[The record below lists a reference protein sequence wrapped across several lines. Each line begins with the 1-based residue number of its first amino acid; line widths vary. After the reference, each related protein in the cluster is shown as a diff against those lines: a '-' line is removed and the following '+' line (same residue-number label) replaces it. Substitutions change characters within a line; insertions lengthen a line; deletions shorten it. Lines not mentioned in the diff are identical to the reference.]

1 MTDELEPGTEV
12 ELVGEDGYVETG
24 PTPIDAP
31 LLSSELAEALLRR
44 LPPGLVEP
52 TIRFTYRAEFLTFSW
67 ELAPTVVAQ
76 LGALGA
82 RVEFCVNHDEPDPDE
97 LEIAN
102 TGVELRVFTNRDPDL
117 LTRELGR
124 APTHVARIGEP
135 LGNGRARTANYWRTG
150 IEVKGVPDLDEL
162 WSDFTRDLPA
172 TSATICGPNACLGT
186 VLTVVYGVGGFS
198 LEAPTIQRFAELGLA
213 VGCWLYPA

>member
-1 MTDELEPGTEV
+1 MTDEVGTTV
-12 ELVGEDGYVETG
+12 ELLDVEGYVEHG

-31 LLSSELAEALLRR
+31 LLSSELAETLLRR

-52 TIRFTYRAEFLTFSW
+52 TLRFTYRAEFLTFSW
-67 ELAPTVVAQ
+67 ELAPAVVTQ
-76 LGALGA
+76 LAALGA

-102 TGVELRVFTNRDPDL
+102 TGIELRVFTDRDPDL
-117 LTRELGR
+117 LTGELG
-124 APTHVARIGEP
+124 ATPTHIARIGEP

-150 IEVKGVPDLDEL
+150 REVEGSPDLDEL
-162 WSDFTRDLPA
+162 WNDFTRELPA
-172 TSATICGPNACLGT
+172 NTAAICGRNACLGT

-198 LEAPTIQRFAELGLA
+198 LEAPTIKRFAELGLSL
-213 VGCWLYPA
+213 GCFLYPA